1 MTIKEAQDKLI
12 KEFEGLNDWEEKY
25 TKIIKMGRE
34 LPALPKEYR
43 LDKNKI
49 DGCQSQ
55 VWIHAEFKDG
65 KVYFYADSDAMIVKG
80 LIAMLIRVYS
90 GHSPK
95 EILSN
100 PPDFLKTIGVDSH
113 LSPTRQNG
121 LFAMVKQIQM
131 YSVAFNALA
140 QKDNR

>member
-12 KEFEGLNDWEEKY
+12 KEFEGLNNWEEKY

-55 VWIHAEFKDG
+55 VWIHAEFKD
-65 KVYFYADSDAMIVKG
+65 
-80 LIAMLIRVYS
+80 
-90 GHSPK
+90 
-95 EILSN
+95 EI
-100 PPDFLKTIGVDSH
+100 GRAHV
-113 LSPTRQNG
+113 
-121 LFAMVKQIQM
+121 
-131 YSVAFNALA
+131 
-140 QKDNR
+140 